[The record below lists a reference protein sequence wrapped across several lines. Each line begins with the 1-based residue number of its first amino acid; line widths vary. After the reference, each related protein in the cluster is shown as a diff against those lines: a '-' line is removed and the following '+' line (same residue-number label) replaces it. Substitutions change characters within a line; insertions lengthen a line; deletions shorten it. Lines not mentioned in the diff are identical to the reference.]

1 MDKEPKGRLVTDPA
15 ELRAVVAGM
24 RGAGRIGFDTEFV
37 GERTYFPRLCLIQLG
52 TEDEVF
58 AVDPLAVGDLSPLD
72 ELLFDPSILKL
83 VHAGWQDLKIIFQ
96 RTGRVPAPVFDVQI
110 AASVLGLPAQAAY
123 ASVVREFLAG
133 RREEGALLFR
143 LVRPAAVRVAARV
156 RPRRRP
162 LPPRAARPDD
172 GAARGRK
179 GASPGSSTEMSALSS
194 PATYESDPEEE
205 YRRVKGWADPRP
217 AVAWPCCGG

>member
-15 ELRAVVAGM
+15 ELRAVVARM

-37 GERTYFPRLCLIQLG
+37 GERTYFPRLCLVQLG
-52 TEDEVF
+52 TEQEVV

-110 AASVLGLPAQAAY
+110 AASVLGLPVQAAY
-123 ASVVREFLAG
+123 ASVVREFLGVDVKKGHSYSDWCARPLSASQLAYALDDVRYLPALHDRMAARLEKG
-133 RREEGALLFR
+133 RALLLDR
-143 LVRPAAVRVAARV
+143 AGDGRAGVPRVVRVGSRGGIPAGQGVGGAR
-156 RPRRRP
+156 
-162 LPPRAARPDD
+162 A
-172 GAARGRK
+172 GGR
-179 GASPGSSTEMSALSS
+179 
-194 PATYESDPEEE
+194 
-205 YRRVKGWADPRP
+205 
-217 AVAWPCCGG
+217 WPCCGG